1 MLDDFDGSMPLAA
14 AAYNAGPGRPRS
26 WRNGPVMEA
35 AIWAENVPFNETR
48 DYVKKVLA
56 NTTNY
61 AAMLTGQPQ
70 SLKARLGRVGPR
82 DAGAARAQPRPA
94 LTPR

>member
-1 MLDDFDGSMPLAA
+1 MPLAA

-26 WRNGPVMEA
+26 WRNGPVVEA
-35 AIWAENVPFNETR
+35 AIWAENVPFTETR

-61 AAMLTGQPQ
+61 AAVDHPASLQ
-70 SLKARLGRVGPR
+70 SLKARLGSIGPR
-82 DAGAARAQPRPA
+82 DVAVPEVSKGLP
-94 LTPR
+94 

>member
-1 MLDDFDGSMPLAA
+1 MPMAA

-26 WRNGPVMEA
+26 WRNGPVLDA
-35 AIWAENVPFNETR
+35 AIWAENVPFAETR

-70 SLKARLGRVGPR
+70 SLKSRLGTIGPR
-82 DAGAARAQPRPA
+82 DASVPEVNKDLP
-94 LTPR
+94 